1 VSGWERKRKLLLL
14 DKTLP
19 LPIAVKSAT
28 ADLKTQSVSA
38 NVLKRLSK
46 STLRSEQSF
55 MQQQTAVSVENLT
68 VTYGAFTAVENLS
81 FTVKTGEIYGLLGP
95 NGAGKTSTIKVLVGI
110 IEAKQGKIT
119 VYGTPLQNETEAK
132 AHIGYVPEEVVLLD
146 TLTPREFLEFVAS
159 IRKLDKNTVNQRIER
174 FTTAFELKQ
183 YFDTPIAALS
193 MGNKQKVAIIAAL
206 LHDPPLL
213 ILDEPQVGLD
223 ARSSKILKELIT
235 YHAKK
240 GGAVIFST
248 HIMEVAEKL
257 CTRVGI
263 INKGKIISEGTVE
276 DLRKLVKT
284 AEGSLEDIFLKVT
297 EQEAGMQDIIKALEE
312 E

>member
-1 VSGWERKRKLLLL
+1 
-14 DKTLP
+14 
-19 LPIAVKSAT
+19 
-28 ADLKTQSVSA
+28 
-38 NVLKRLSK
+38 
-46 STLRSEQSF
+46 
-55 MQQQTAVSVENLT
+55 MT
-68 VTYGAFTAVENLS
+68 VAYGAFTAVENLS

-110 IEAKQGKIT
+110 NEAKQGKIT
-119 VYGTPLQNETEAK
+119 VYGTPTTNETEAK

-213 ILDEPQVGLD
+213 ILDEPLIGLD

-297 EQEAGMQDIIKALEE
+297 EQEAGMQDVIKALEE

>member
-1 VSGWERKRKLLLL
+1 V
-14 DKTLP
+14 T
-19 LPIAVKSAT
+19 I
-28 ADLKTQSVSA
+28 
-38 NVLKRLSK
+38 
-46 STLRSEQSF
+46 EQ
-55 MQQQTAVSVENLT
+55 LT
-68 VTYGAFTAVENLS
+68 VNYGTFTAVDNLS

-95 NGAGKTSTIKVLVGI
+95 NGAGKTTTLKVLVGVLEPRAGKVEI
-110 IEAKQGKIT
+110 FNTPISDEVAAKSQ
-119 VYGTPLQNETEAK
+119 
-132 AHIGYVPEEVVLLD
+132 IGYVPEEVVLLD
-146 TLTPREFLEFVAS
+146 SLTPREFLEFTAS
-159 IRKLDKNTVNQRIER
+159 IRKLDTNIVNSRLER
-174 FTTAFELKQ
+174 LTSAFQLTQ

-206 LHDPPLL
+206 MHEPRLL
-213 ILDEPQVGLD
+213 ILDEPLVGLD

-235 YHAKK
+235 FHAKK

-263 INKGKIISEGTVE
+263 INQGKIVGEGTVE
-276 DLRKLVKT
+276 DLRKLVKS

-297 EQEAGMQDIIKALEE
+297 EQEAGMQDVIKALEE